1 MGRRRIRQS
10 LQNRQ
15 SWAAMP
21 DERKKDRYALR
32 ADGPGWT
39 VYEVWSGNPVV
50 VAGMPQ
56 AGLSEIDAKHMAG
69 LLNTQSHKGDS
80 SMRRRP

>member
-1 MGRRRIRQS
+1 
-10 LQNRQ
+10 
-15 SWAAMP
+15 MP

-39 VYEVWSGNPVV
+39 VYELWSGNAAIA
-50 VAGMPQ
+50 AGVPQ
-56 AGLSEIDAKHMAG
+56 TGLSEDDARHMAA
-69 LLNTQSHKGDS
+69 LLNAQSRRGDS